1 MASRRRGVRRQGVS
15 QLRGRCARWRGANR
29 AHASSRR
36 TKRRWRANEQAVLFQ
51 RRGPHGPIHA
61 PRAGAVGV
69 LETAGRE
76 GQMKRSILGLVC
88 CILPLAAQVRKL
100 HTRDMT
106 RLSQVQVADYLKRS
120 DIIFI
125 PVGAVETNGIMPSDR
140 DYVAPLAYAMT
151 MAEELDALYMP
162 GLIWSYPGTTMIAQ
176 ATVNISPTQGVEFLR
191 ATAQSLLHQGFRRQ
205 VYISS
210 GQGPAP
216 LTGGTLAREFFDQY
230 HVPILYID
238 MDVYLPRLKLDAEAR
253 SRVLY
258 GAHYVTGRLIDLPLK
273 GDYGEAESKATGPI
287 PENTGLAGLGKL
299 GYTGSLALGSW
310 VPDVMA
316 HGGGREPALAANAAE
331 REEWGKQGQ
340 AQMIAIVKKMNL
352 REAME
357 DLKKHDDFTNKV
369 LVPKYGSIL
378 PGVH

>member
-1 MASRRRGVRRQGVS
+1 M
-15 QLRGRCARWRGANR
+15 NR
-29 AHASSRR
+29 
-36 TKRRWRANEQAVLFQ
+36 
-51 RRGPHGPIHA
+51 I
-61 PRAGAVGV
+61 
-69 LETAGRE
+69 
-76 GQMKRSILGLVC
+76 ILGLLC
-88 CILPLAAQVRKL
+88 CLAPLYPQVRRL

-162 GLIWSYPGTTMIAQ
+162 GLIWSYPGTTMIAP
-176 ATVNISPTQGVEFLR
+176 ATVNISPTQGLEFLR
-191 ATAQSLLHQGFRRQ
+191 ATAQSLLRQGFRRQ

-216 LTGGTLAREFFDQY
+216 LTAGTLVREFYDVE

-238 MDVYLPRLKLDAEAR
+238 MDTFLPKLKLPLDAR
-253 SRVLY
+253 SKALY
-258 GAHYVTGRLIDLPLK
+258 GSHYITGRIVDIPLK
-273 GDYGEAESKATGPI
+273 GDYGEVESHAVGPI

-299 GYTGSLALGSW
+299 GYSGSLSLGSW

-316 HGGGREPALAANAAE
+316 HGGGREPVLPATAAE
-331 REEWGKQGQ
+331 RDEWGKEGA
-340 AQMIAIVKKMNL
+340 AQVVAIVKQMKL
-352 REAME
+352 QEAMD
-357 DLKKHDDFTNKV
+357 DLKQHDEYTNKV
-369 LVPKYGSIL
+369 LIPKFGKIVPGR
-378 PGVH
+378 